1 MHPGTEAEHVG
12 VVVLACQGRRFEVVP
27 ERGPR
32 TAHLVGS
39 DLLAVARTPDHDPQ
53 AAGIGHH
60 PLGGVDAEGRVVVL
74 GVIAEGT
81 AVRHLVPGG
90 AKSIEQCP
98 LQLEA
103 RVIAAQVNAHTT
115 KSASRPAADN
125 GGVAASDLYSSAPS
139 TSAILTA
146 WTLQPVAILLAGAA
160 LIWYLRLVRRGAPAT
175 GWPRWRTG
183 VFLTGLALLVVLS
196 CGPPSVYGRTVYW
209 VWVSQA
215 LTLLLVVPF
224 PLMCGQPVELS
235 RQVPGTGLLARL
247 VESRAGSVFTSPL
260 VGPAL
265 VPVVCVAALFGPV
278 PGWAAEYAGVNWL
291 VQLALVLLG
300 ALVVLPLVSAND
312 RASSIAV
319 GASVAVGF
327 VELLL
332 DAVPGIVLR
341 LSTKPV
347 SGFFDHRSSSAFAPA
362 WLHDQQLA
370 GAVLWCVAELLD
382 LPFLALVFG
391 RWLRAD
397 AREARAADRELD
409 AAEAAL
415 AEQRAAGQLSAVA
428 EGEQPWFVHD
438 PQLRNR
444 LR

>member
-1 MHPGTEAEHVG
+1 MAI
-12 VVVLACQGRRFEVVP
+12 VL
-27 ERGPR
+27 
-32 TAHLVGS
+32 T
-39 DLLAVARTPDHDPQ
+39 
-53 AAGIGHH
+53 IG
-60 PLGGVDAEGRVVVL
+60 
-74 GVIAEGT
+74 
-81 AVRHLVPGG
+81 
-90 AKSIEQCP
+90 
-98 LQLEA
+98 
-103 RVIAAQVNAHTT
+103 
-115 KSASRPAADN
+115 
-125 GGVAASDLYSSAPS
+125 
-139 TSAILTA
+139 
-146 WTLQPVAILLAGAA
+146 A
-160 LIWYLRLVRRGAPAT
+160 LIWYLRLLRGGDHPT
-175 GWPRWRTG
+175 GWSRWRTAA
-183 VFLTGLALLVVLS
+183 FLTGLTLLLLVS
-196 CGPPSVYGRTVYW
+196 CGPPEVYGRTVYW

-215 LTLLLVVPF
+215 LALLLVVPL

-235 RQVPGTGLLARL
+235 RQADTTGLLARL
-247 VESRAGSVFTSPL
+247 VESRIGAAFTSPL

-278 PGWAAEYAGVNWL
+278 PGWAAEHAWL
-291 VQLALVLLG
+291 GWLIQLALLLAG
-300 ALVVLPLVSAND
+300 AVIMLPLVSTND

-319 GASVAVGF
+319 GAAVAVGF

-347 SGFFDHRSSSAFAPA
+347 SGFFEHRSSTAFAPP
-362 WLHDQQLA
+362 WLHDQQIG

-415 AEQRAAGQLSAVA
+415 AQHRAAGELSAVA
-428 EGEQPWFVHD
+428 EAEQPWFVRD
-438 PQLRNR
+438 PQLRDR